1 MPKTI
6 APIFG
11 LAAERN
17 QGFLLL
23 QEQRRKAAAERAE
36 REQKQA
42 AIERIEGIR
51 RREVPK
57 LHDFLQSAW
66 SIVLHPSEPFRSGWY
81 IELIC
86 EYLTLLTVVKLHK
99 TGDYIL
105 RDKLLAGYQ
114 RSWEEIPEHL
124 QKLNKLVI
132 NISPRCS
139 KSTIVTVV
147 WPCWEWLTMPWVP
160 MMGISYAQS
169 LASDHN
175 DDRRSLITS
184 QWYQDLAGGMKL
196 ARSKNRITEFKN
208 ADQGI
213 MMGKG
218 LDSGVTGVGA
228 ITLDWDDPNDPSK
241 VESDLIRNRTIKD
254 FKDYSVTRLND
265 AQLASQVIVQQ
276 RTHELDVSGIAMRE
290 FGEDWHFVIIPMEAE
305 QDEEFIFPL
314 SGRIVRRRAGELM
327 APDRFP
333 REVIEALKRDER
345 IWAGRYQQRPQAL
358 GGGLFKMRNWRLY
371 NPRSMPPIRRTVLSL
386 DCSFDD
392 GDTNDFNALAVIAE
406 SMESK
411 TILLPSTYTDK
422 DLGIERNFT
431 VEAHDYY
438 VIDLWH
444 QKADIVGTETALQQF
459 TADYPEARIKLIEKA
474 ANGHAIISRFKST
487 IPGITPF
494 SPGRTS
500 KEERASAIQPI
511 QQRGDIY
518 LPIGEAYIHIL
529 EMMGLDSISLG
540 DWWAINPPEH
550 EADAT
555 HAPVDEWVKELI
567 DEFTKF
573 PKGANDD
580 IVDAVDQA
588 IIYMEANGHQDAES
602 ISPVTVTN
610 DPRERR
616 AVTMNVNDRLR
627 KQRDRRL

>member
-1 MPKTI
+1 
-6 APIFG
+6 
-11 LAAERN
+11 
-17 QGFLLL
+17 
-23 QEQRRKAAAERAE
+23 
-36 REQKQA
+36 
-42 AIERIEGIR
+42 
-51 RREVPK
+51 
-57 LHDFLQSAW
+57 
-66 SIVLHPSEPFRSGWY
+66 
-81 IELIC
+81 
-86 EYLTLLTVVKLHK
+86 
-99 TGDYIL
+99 
-105 RDKLLAGYQ
+105 
-114 RSWEEIPEHL
+114 
-124 QKLNKLVI
+124 
-132 NISPRCS
+132 
-139 KSTIVTVV
+139 
-147 WPCWEWLTMPWVP
+147 MPWVP